1 MATSS
6 EVKAGL
12 DEISAMIKSSRQ
24 RLVSSK
30 AMITTQETNLN
41 SIPTRFA
48 DILGTV
54 NAYVGGDVFEELC
67 KAELGKMTTEFL
79 ALVADASLAVTDL
92 GNRTEF

>member
-12 DEISAMIKSSRQ
+12 DEISAMIKICRK
-24 RLVSSK
+24 RLTEAK
-30 AMITTQETNLN
+30 ASASTQVAKLN
-41 SIPTRFA
+41 NIPTQFSN
-48 DILGTV
+48 ILATINAFTPDGT
-54 NAYVGGDVFEELC
+54 FEELS
-67 KAELGKMTTEFL
+67 KDELAKMTTEFL